1 MKYYYIVVDNGG
13 DTLEGIVSED
23 DYNAFLAMDITAEI
37 RTCLD
42 LDNLKTIVAQI
53 EEGEADITIEGLKE
67 FDEGYFSGGS

>member
-23 DYNAFLAMDITAEI
+23 DYNAFLAMDITVEI